1 MTLREMCD
9 SIGIDD
15 NPFECAFCIAAL
27 LRSSLQREPS
37 TFEGECA
44 TLVEVTKLIG
54 RVDQPETIRRWLGML
69 KAIPDMEVPDSTW
82 LSIVNADLEDDENEE
97 QTTT

>member
-15 NPFECAFCIAAL
+15 NPLECAFCIAAL
-27 LRSSLQREPS
+27 LRSSLQGKLS

-44 TLVEVTKLIG
+44 TLVQVTKRIG
-54 RVDQPETIRRWLGML
+54 RVDEPETIHKWLGML
-69 KAIPDMEVPDSTW
+69 DTIPDTEVPDELW
-82 LSIVNADLEDDENEE
+82 LSIVNADPEDENESPS
-97 QTTT
+97 